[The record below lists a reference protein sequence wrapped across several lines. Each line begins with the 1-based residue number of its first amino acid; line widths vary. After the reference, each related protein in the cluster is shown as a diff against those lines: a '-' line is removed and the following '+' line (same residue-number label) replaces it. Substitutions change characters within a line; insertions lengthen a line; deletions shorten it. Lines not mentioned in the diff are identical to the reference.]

1 MKDRTLIYGWGRHLL
16 LAVAVLYGC
25 SQLVSVVAGRKQ
37 TDFRV
42 YYDAA
47 KASQA
52 GLDPYNFESR
62 QEVSGSRPQRLPFVY
77 PPHCLVLLKPFAAL
91 EYPTA
96 YYLFLAAKAGALLAL
111 VAIWLRIVPAARC
124 EWWALGVTVMLGHRS
139 AVLRDLRSGN
149 VSLFEELLIWGGIL
163 LIMRNRSLLGGATI
177 LLSSFFKLIT
187 AALIPLVV
195 VMQRSW
201 RSFRIAI
208 SLSIFGIA
216 TYAWLYL
223 RAPDGWS
230 SFCAIAGSLD
240 ERGNRCP
247 SSLAL
252 LRDLGDLI
260 GWNDVCTYMIYGA
273 FCCFILSVLLWS
285 FIATRRSPDTY
296 AMLHLTI
303 LVYVLLAPRI
313 KDYSLIIAL
322 LPTLHVLST
331 MVKRRWQ
338 AIAGCV
344 LLWVPIIDYQ
354 SLLLS
359 AGTFAIIVNWI
370 WSQRRLTDPPLLGHH
385 LDPFHGTD

>member
-1 MKDRTLIYGWGRHLL
+1 MKDRTEIYRWGRHLL
-16 LAVAVLYGC
+16 LGIAVLYGC
-25 SQLVSVVAGRKQ
+25 TQLVSVVAGRKQ

-47 KASQA
+47 KASQE
-52 GLDPYNFESR
+52 GLDPYLVDSR
-62 QEVSGSRPQRLPFVY
+62 RAVTGSRKKNRPFVY
-77 PPHCLVLLKPFAAL
+77 PPHSLFLLKPFAAL

-96 YYLFLAAKAGALLAL
+96 YYLFLVAKAGALLAL
-111 VAIWLRIVPAARC
+111 VVIWLRIVPAARC

-195 VMQRSW
+195 VIQRSW
-201 RSFRIAI
+201 RSFGIAM

-216 TYAWLYL
+216 TYGWLYL

-252 LRDLGDLI
+252 LRDLSDLI
-260 GWNDVCTYMIYGA
+260 GWNDVSTYMVYGA
-273 FCCFILSVLLWS
+273 FCCFIFSVLLWS

-338 AIAGCV
+338 VIAGCV

-370 WSQRRLTDPPLLGHH
+370 WSQRRLAAPPLLGHH
-385 LDPFHGTD
+385 LDPFRRTE